1 MIEEN
6 RKEQQT
12 KVCGKCGR
20 ELPLERFSDK
30 KKKSSWCKNCC
41 STYISK
47 LKGFGITEE
56 NAVKIERI
64 YKEPLPQRILDTK
77 QMDIK
82 LISDDELFVRLIN
95 YSNFAH

>member
-12 KVCGKCGR
+12 KFCSRCGR

-41 STYISK
+41 SAYFSVS
-47 LKGFGITEE
+47 KGFMPEE
-56 NAVKIERI
+56 SIVKIERI
-64 YKEPLPQRILDTK
+64 YKETIAQRILDTK
-77 QMDIK
+77 QAGI
-82 LISDDELFVRLIN
+82 
-95 YSNFAH
+95 